1 MLTINKSLNII
12 SLILIFIIFY
22 SILNNTI
29 YFKKYENFETRVY
42 DDIYIKC
49 PRGCDDDNERLPPCS
64 LCGPSAPDYAE
75 ASSAQKEA
83 INAYHLAGD
92 QAKRDALDKIADWKK
107 KNKDA
112 RFRFIFLHDNT
123 LHSVNIHPDYQI
135 TLYEIYQKGKD
146 SSNIY
151 QVTKWMEQL
160 QLQLNDYS
168 HLQQIDEPSNWTFIT
183 ITPSQWVKDV
193 IYDIVMTKDLG
204 SYQYYNELTATE
216 LQKYSIV
223 PVNPTDFS
231 TESGSEYSEFSEK
244 RRNGLTKIFDACDI
258 DGDEELSNGE
268 EIRYLLMAMT
278 YMPRRKEDEEV
289 RKLGE
294 SFKIEN
300 SDTLSSTVIWD
311 KIYLEIKDKEW
322 VRKDKFIETM
332 SAKPEITILIL
343 KDAIHYLEQSNLL
356 DITHDI
362 ISIVEEKDVTGEHM
376 MKREEIR
383 LSDFI
388 IKLERMDELLN
399 EKEES
404 IAWDSQYTDVSER
417 ELTVEEEKER
427 EEKEERERESL
438 KWKKY
443 NITDDDEDMNS
454 ISEKRMLQNGE
465 YLKNIAKPIGIS
477 HELALDRWGKY
488 TEGTTNEHSKE
499 IITNIREGRGL
510 HIDDIAWIFQF
521 ERSVG
526 LEYLN
531 DLIEELE
538 ELDEEV
544 IKTEDKYE
552 INIKASCMKD
562 HDNLFTEIKIA
573 NNLDDGLI
581 SKEQCFWPIFSRDGG
596 SDINEN
602 ILLDKTENECA
613 SNTMCSELL
622 NNGTE
627 CMFLSKK
634 ARIKFNDKE
643 EGEYW

>member
-1 MLTINKSLNII
+1 MT
-12 SLILIFIIFY
+12 
-22 SILNNTI
+22 
-29 YFKKYENFETRVY
+29 
-42 DDIYIKC
+42 D
-49 PRGCDDDNERLPPCS
+49 ERLPPCS
-64 LCGPSAPDYAE
+64 LCTDAAPDWETATDE
-75 ASSAQKEA
+75 EKNE
-83 INAYHLAGD
+83 INAYHSVGD
-92 QAKRDALDKIADWKK
+92 EANANALGKIAEWREI
-107 KNKDA
+107 NKDA
-112 RFRFIFLHDNT
+112 RFRFLFLHNDT
-123 LHSVNIHPDYQI
+123 IRSVSIHPDYQI
-135 TLYEIYQKGKD
+135 TLYKKYQEGKD

-151 QVTKWMEQL
+151 EVTKWMEEL

-168 HLQQIDEPSNWTFIT
+168 NLPEIEEPSNWTFIS

-193 IYDIVMTKDLG
+193 IYEIVMTNNLG
-204 SYQYYNELTATE
+204 SYKYYNGLDKTE
-216 LQKYSIV
+216 LEKYSIV
-223 PVNPTDFS
+223 PKRERDGYDKTADDS
-231 TESGSEYSEFSEK
+231 KIDEK
-244 RRNGLTKIFDACDI
+244 RKRDGLTKIFDACDI

-268 EIRYLLMAMT
+268 EIRYMLMAMT
-278 YMPRRKEDEEV
+278 YMPRKKEDEEV

-300 SDTLSSTVIWD
+300 SDTLSLTEIWD
-311 KIYLEIKDKEW
+311 KIYLKIKDKEW

-332 SAKPEITILIL
+332 STNSYITILIL
-343 KDAIHYLEQSNLL
+343 KDAIRYLEESNLL

-362 ISIVEEKDVTGEHM
+362 ISIVEEKNVNGEHM
-376 MKREEIR
+376 MKKEDIR

-404 IAWDSQYTDVSER
+404 IDWDSQYTDVRER
-417 ELTVEEEKER
+417 ELTVEEQRER

-443 NITDDDEDMNS
+443 NIKDDDEDMNS
-454 ISEKRMLQNGE
+454 ISERRMLQNGE

-488 TEGTTNEHSKE
+488 TDGTINEHSKE

-510 HIDDIAWIFQF
+510 HIDDIAWIFKF

-538 ELDEEV
+538 ELENEV
-544 IKTEDKYE
+544 IKKEDKYE

-562 HDNLFTEIKIA
+562 PDNLFTEIKIA

-581 SKEQCFWPIFSRDGG
+581 SKEQCFWPIFSREGA

-602 ILLDKTENECA
+602 ILLKTENECA

-643 EGEYW
+643 DGEYW